1 MNRLLLAGLLVT
13 GWAAAGIGQAPPTPM
28 PPAGAGAGVQGTI
41 TTQPATGVVGAPGAS
56 GTVTGTGLM
65 IVPGTTVSPSGVMQ
79 GGYTFVPST
88 VGGGLMQAGSTG
100 PISGVVTGNCGLT
113 TGVMPMMM
121 SGTPTTG
128 TMTAGTMVNT
138 TSPRT
143 DGGRRLRLRR

>member
-13 GWAAAGIGQAPPTPM
+13 GWAAAGTGQAPPAPM

-41 TTQPATGVVGAPGAS
+41 TTQPATGVVGAPG
-56 GTVTGTGLM
+56 TG
-65 IVPGTTVSPSGVMQ
+65 GVMQ
-79 GGYTFVPST
+79 GGYVFVPST
-88 VGGGLMQAGSTG
+88 VGGGMMQAGATG

-113 TGVMPMMM
+113 TTPMMM
-121 SGTPTTG
+121 SGTPAGG

-143 DGGRRLRLRR
+143 DGGRRGLLRRR